1 MEDWTL
7 FPESQEEGKDAH
19 SSYFYLTL
27 KDLEGRL
34 ERKKRRKGEKRKGKK
49 ERGGREEWKREGIEI
64 GKKVVKLFI
73 F

>member
-27 KDLEGRL
+27 KDLEERL
-34 ERKKRRKGEKRKGKK
+34 ERKKRRKGEKRKGK
-49 ERGGREEWKREGIEI
+49 RREGRHWDWKESSKAIYTLDNMI
-64 GKKVVKLFI
+64 YI
-73 F
+73 

>member
-19 SSYFYLTL
+19 SSYFHLTL
-27 KDLEGRL
+27 KDLEGRI
-34 ERKKRRKGEKRKGKK
+34 ERNKIKKGEKRKGKK
-49 ERGGREEWKREGIEI
+49 EGGGREGRKREGIEI

>member
-19 SSYFYLTL
+19 SSYFQ
-27 KDLEGRL
+27 GRI
-34 ERKKRRKGEKRKGKK
+34 ERKKIKKGEKRKGKK
-49 ERGGREEWKREGIEI
+49 EGGGREGRKREGIKI